1 MANLLLDRTFDP
13 QGLICSLLS
22 QAMSSSTVP
31 NRGCYNG
38 AVDDMQVSSFATTN
52 FLNLGVH
59 PTDIEV
65 HGLATVFDPNTI
77 PDVSFAAA
85 PFGVGPFLVA
95 RLLRSCGISLVD
107 DVFNHDDSDLIV
119 SATSQTGGLS
129 GYWPRYIAMLTAEQF
144 DRTWRLALRLAGQRV
159 LRSTRRPKW

>member
-22 QAMSSSTVP
+22 QAMSSSSVP

-95 RLLRSCGISLVD
+95 RLLRSGISLVD
-107 DVFNHDDSDLIV
+107 DVTTTTTRPHP
-119 SATSQTGGLS
+119 
-129 GYWPRYIAMLTAEQF
+129 PRPARLAVCRGRSRRSIPTR
-144 DRTWRLALRLAGQRV
+144 RTWARPQ
-159 LRSTRRPKW
+159 TRTSSIG